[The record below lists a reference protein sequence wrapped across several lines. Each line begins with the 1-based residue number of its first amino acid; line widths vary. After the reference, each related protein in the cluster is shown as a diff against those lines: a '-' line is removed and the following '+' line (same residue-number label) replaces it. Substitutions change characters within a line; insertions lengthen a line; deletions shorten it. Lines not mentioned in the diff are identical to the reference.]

1 MKRTIIVASLFLSL
15 AAAAFAQGKII
26 LDYKGMAFGKDY
38 SEFKL
43 LKQARQNGDIIFYTK
58 YGDDLTFQSVPVKD
72 QMYGFYKG
80 KFCLAM
86 FTAQGP
92 SSYNTLKAYFD
103 AHYGPA
109 NQPKVNVK
117 QFTYTAG
124 DVTIELGFDDTRK
137 VVDVSYVFRPIVRQ
151 FMPAGGNK

>member
-1 MKRTIIVASLFLSL
+1 MKRAFIAVALLL
-15 AAAAFAQGKII
+15 AVAATAFAQGKII
-26 LDYKGMAFGKDY
+26 LDYKGMAFGKDF

-43 LKQARQNGDIIFYTK
+43 LKEVRKSGDMVFYAK
-58 YGDDLTFQSVPVKD
+58 YQEEPTFQGVPVKD

-92 SSYNTLKAYFD
+92 SAYNTLKAYFD

-109 NQPKVNVK
+109 SQPKVNIK
-117 QFTYTAG
+117 QFTYMAG
-124 DVTIELGFDDTRK
+124 DVAIQLGFDDARK
-137 VVDVSYVFRPIVRQ
+137 VVDVSYAYNPIMRQ
-151 FMPAGGNK
+151 FMPAGGNN